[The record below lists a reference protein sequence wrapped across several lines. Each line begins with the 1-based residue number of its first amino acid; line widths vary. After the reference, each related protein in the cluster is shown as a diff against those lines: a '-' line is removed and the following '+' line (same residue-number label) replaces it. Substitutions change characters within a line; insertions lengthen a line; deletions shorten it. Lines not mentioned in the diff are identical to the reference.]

1 LLQAIPKLAL
11 QAQTVGIANLP
22 LRQDLLAKNVLMTAQ
37 RNFCLG
43 NSPFKI
49 DFWMKNRTLFFGE
62 GLFETFRV
70 YEGRKLA
77 FVEDHL
83 DRMAAGCRFFALPF
97 SKKEAMDALKSA
109 LAEIPPDTEAR
120 LRLNLISYGDHGVEK
135 TELQTSWEPLKKV
148 GMQHGPGVK
157 LALAPFQRFSGSP
170 LVRFKT
176 TSYLENIFV
185 FTWARR
191 QGFFDALFTNERGEI
206 TEGSITNVFF
216 LSKGHIFTPPTD
228 AGLLPG
234 VTRKHIIKVARK
246 LGFSL
251 TESMVRPADLKQF
264 DGVFVT
270 NSVIEILPVHTVG
283 DTDYGVPEM
292 IETLQEGYRKRL
304 EANMSDFLSPF
315 P

>member
-1 LLQAIPKLAL
+1 
-11 QAQTVGIANLP
+11 
-22 LRQDLLAKNVLMTAQ
+22 
-37 RNFCLG
+37 
-43 NSPFKI
+43 
-49 DFWMKNRTLFFGE
+49 MKNRTLFFGE

-70 YEGRKLA
+70 YKGRKLA

-83 DRMAAGCRFFALPF
+83 DRMAAGCRFFTFPF
-97 SKKEAMDALKSA
+97 SMNEAMDALKSA

-135 TELQTSWEPLKKV
+135 TELRTSWELLKNV
-148 GMQHGPGVK
+148 SIQQGPGVK

-216 LSKGHIFTPPTD
+216 LSKEHIFTPPTD

-234 VTRKHIIKVARK
+234 VTRKHLIKVVRTI
-246 LGFSL
+246 GFSL
-251 TESMVRPADLKQF
+251 TESTVTLADLKQF
-264 DGVFVT
+264 DGAFVT
-270 NSVIEILPVHTVG
+270 NSVIEILPVRSVG
-283 DTDYGVPEM
+283 DTDYGIPEM
-292 IETLQEGYRKRL
+292 IETLREGYRKHMGSNL
-304 EANMSDFLSPF
+304 
-315 P
+315 